1 MAERGPFN
9 SPEAKVP
16 RTLPCPPSSAKRRKT
31 NQEDPPIEG
40 PVASSTAAGSASL
53 PTVLSSQPKASPPWC
68 AVHIV
73 SRTNPV
79 YRVAVDRAQTF
90 DSCFAEYKTLYF
102 GEGQEA
108 AFFAFD
114 VELFP
119 TSVVGECPR
128 VNDRVVL
135 VQAIPPQEAMCV
147 RLAAQISHVSSFWDH
162 AATEGVLSKQAFVQA
177 VHALQIQD
185 CDPEAVWNLS
195 MGEAASADRA
205 KFAEHFS
212 TYECITETKL
222 FATREQDSSILC
234 NIIVGAS
241 VTLLAPPELA
251 GRRLL
256 GHVQTGEHQGFVTLA
271 RDGTLL
277 FQRSFAFQE
286 PFPADLTFE
295 GSEQEVQ
302 EEDKKID
309 DAVGVIEKDEE
320 QEELIEKA
328 KGRRG
333 RPRIAKSRVAQIEK
347 DIQKLQNT
355 TDFLIPRA
363 SFGRAVKE
371 CLDTVQKVPDDED
384 ATGEE
389 PKAYRISSQALKVL
403 QDCAE
408 QHVTSEF
415 SKLRLLASHRK
426 RVTIDVRDQ
435 KMLQLLRD

>member
-1 MAERGPFN
+1 MLLAF
-9 SPEAKVP
+9 
-16 RTLPCPPSSAKRRKT
+16 PSTR
-31 NQEDPPIEG
+31 
-40 PVASSTAAGSASL
+40 
-53 PTVLSSQPKASPPWC
+53 
-68 AVHIV
+68 H
-73 SRTNPV
+73 
-79 YRVAVDRAQTF
+79 F
-90 DSCFAEYKTLYF
+90 YF
-102 GEGQEA
+102 GEGEET

-147 RLAAQISHVSSFWDH
+147 RLAAQISDVSSFWDN

-222 FATREQDSSILC
+222 FATREPDSSVLC

-241 VTLLAPPELA
+241 VTLLATPETA
-251 GRRLL
+251 GHRLL
-256 GHVQTGEHQGFVTLA
+256 GHVQTGERQGFVTLA
-271 RDGTLL
+271 RDGTWL
-277 FQRSFAFQE
+277 FKRSFAFQE
-286 PFPADLTFE
+286 PFPAELTFE
-295 GSEQEVQ
+295 GGEQEVQ
-302 EEDKKID
+302 EEDKRID
-309 DAVGVIEKDEE
+309 DAVGVTERDEE

-333 RPRIAKSRVAQIEK
+333 HPRVVKARMVQIEK
-347 DIQKLQNT
+347 DIKKLQNT
-355 TDFLIPRA
+355 TCLLIPKA
-363 SFGRAVKE
+363 SFGRLVKE
-371 CLDTVQKVPDDED
+371 CLETVQKVPPDAED
-384 ATGEE
+384 AAGEE
-389 PKAYRISSQALKVL
+389 PKAYRMSSEALAVL

-408 QHVTSEF
+408 QHVTCEF
-415 SKLRLLASHRK
+415 AKLRLLASHRK
-426 RVTIDVRDQ
+426 RVTIDVRDLE
-435 KMLQLLRD
+435 MLQLLRE